1 MIKRVFFK
9 FLVIFL
15 TLVAF
20 LFSSSEKTLGQSES
34 AYDLINTVNTLRAS
48 KGLEPYTIDSSLMG
62 YAQQHAEYMASI
74 QSATHTH
81 SDGSVAWTNGIQ
93 ENVAMGTD
101 GIINSSVVVY
111 QIWSDYIHWH
121 TMVDFTSGGVGAGIA
136 LGEDGMVYYVLN
148 VRAQDEVQP
157 VVPTTSSGSVV
168 ATSSG
173 TRTAT
178 PDLISLMIKSTP
190 AADGS
195 ITHVVGYGQS
205 LWSIATAY
213 KIKIDQIRALNGIPQ
228 DYSTINTG
236 QELLIKPAFTPTVTF
251 SEDEIATLTKMFE
264 PTTPPATLT
273 RTATLTPRPSRSPT
287 MKATTPLP
295 EDKSQNDQN
304 STGLV
309 VTGISL
315 VGLIVVVVFGFLKT
329 RLYKKSI

>member
-1 MIKRVFFK
+1 
-9 FLVIFL
+9 
-15 TLVAF
+15 
-20 LFSSSEKTLGQSES
+20 
-34 AYDLINTVNTLRAS
+34 
-48 KGLEPYTIDSSLMG
+48 
-62 YAQQHAEYMASI
+62 
-74 QSATHTH
+74 
-81 SDGSVAWTNGIQ
+81 
-93 ENVAMGTD
+93 MGTD

-213 KIKIDQIRALNGIPQ
+213 KIKIDQIRSLNGIPQ
-228 DYSTINTG
+228 DTSTINTG
-236 QELLIKPAFTPTVTF
+236 QELLIQPAFTPTATLLPEKIV
-251 SEDEIATLTKMFE
+251 TLTKKNE
-264 PTTPPATLT
+264 PTTKPP
-273 RTATLTPRPSRSPT
+273 TATLKPSRTASPT
-287 MKATTPLP
+287 ATPTQTVTPVP
-295 EDKSQNDQN
+295 EVSPGNDQN
-304 STGLV
+304 SVAMLV
-309 VTGISL
+309 MGISL
-315 VGLIVVVVFGFLKT
+315 VGLLVTVFFGFFKAREST
-329 RLYKKSI
+329 KKEPD